1 MPTYDWQDTIAA
13 IATPPGRGG
22 IGIVRLSGDRA
33 LAIGAVLFRGRR
45 SLAAHPFRP
54 LRGFFY
60 DEAADETIDD
70 GLAIYFRAPRSFTG
84 EDVVELHAHGSPVIL
99 RRIIACALRE
109 GARAARPGE
118 FTLRA
123 VRHGRLDLA
132 QAEGLRDLIA
142 AQTAYQAR
150 LAAQQMRGALST
162 RLQPFKE
169 QLLTTIVHL
178 ESAVEFVEEQLDTRS
193 RSALAG
199 DLAKLEA
206 ELSALAATYHAG
218 RVVREGVSLAVV
230 GRPNVGK
237 SSLFNALLDADRA
250 IVTDIAG
257 TTRDILQETATIG
270 DLPVRL
276 MDTAG
281 IRDTSDIVERMGV
294 ERSYSALADAD
305 VVLFVGDAAAGPH
318 PDEVRVLEHL
328 RDRRGVCVVN
338 KIDLVRATEPFEA
351 MLRRCR
357 LDLPVVGVS
366 AHTRAGLDELKTVI
380 QQIAVGR
387 TLDAGHDW
395 LITDARHAAALSEAA
410 AALGRA
416 RALLEQ
422 GFSEEVPLADLHRAL
437 QALGDIT
444 GETSIEDIFD
454 RVFATFCIGK

>member
-1 MPTYDWQDTIAA
+1 MPAYDWQDTIVA

-22 IGIVRLSGDRA
+22 VGIVRISGDQA
-33 LAIGAVLFRGRR
+33 LAIGASLFRGRR

-54 LRGFFY
+54 LRGEFL
-60 DEAADETIDD
+60 DAAADEIIDD

-84 EDVVELHAHGSPVIL
+84 EDVVELHAHGSPVPL
-99 RRIIACALRE
+99 RRIVSCALRE

-142 AQTAYQAR
+142 AQTTYQAR
-150 LAAQQMRGALST
+150 LAAQQMRGALSI
-162 RLQPFKE
+162 RLQPLKE

-193 RSALAG
+193 RSALVA

-206 ELSALAATYHAG
+206 ELSALAATHRAG
-218 RVVREGVSLAVV
+218 RLVREGISLAIV

-270 DLPVRL
+270 DLPARL

-305 VVLFVGDAAAGPH
+305 VALFVGDAAAGPH
-318 PDEVRVLEHL
+318 PDEARVLDHL
-328 RDRRGVCVVN
+328 RERRGICVVN
-338 KIDLVRATEPFEA
+338 KIDLVRTTKPFEDF
-351 MLRRCR
+351 LRRHQVS
-357 LDLPVVGVS
+357 LPVVGVS
-366 AHTRAGLDELKTVI
+366 AHTRAGLDDLKAVI
-380 QQIAVGR
+380 QQVVAGR
-387 TLDAGHDW
+387 TFDASHDW
-395 LITDARHAAALSEAA
+395 LITDARHAAALTEAA

-416 RALLEQ
+416 QTSLEQ
-422 GFSEEVPLADLHRAL
+422 GFSEEIPLTDLHQAL

-444 GETSIEDIFD
+444 GETSIEAIFD

>member
-22 IGIVRLSGDRA
+22 IGIVRLSGERA
-33 LAIGAVLFRGRR
+33 LPIGAALFRGRR

-54 LRGFFY
+54 LRGVFF
-60 DEAADETIDD
+60 DEVADETIDD
-70 GLAIYFRAPRSFTG
+70 GLAIYFRAPHSFTG
-84 EDVVELHAHGSPVIL
+84 EDVVELHAHGSPVLL
-99 RRIIACALRE
+99 RRIVACALRE

-142 AQTAYQAR
+142 AQTMYQAR
-150 LAAQQMRGALST
+150 LAAQQMRGALSN
-162 RLQPFKE
+162 RLQPLKE
-169 QLLTTIVHL
+169 RLLTTIVHL

-193 RSALAG
+193 RSALVA
-199 DLAKLEA
+199 DLAELEA
-206 ELSALAATYHAG
+206 ALGALAATYRAG
-218 RVVREGVSLAVV
+218 RLVREGVSLAVV

-257 TTRDILQETATIG
+257 TTRDVLQETATIG

-294 ERSYSALADAD
+294 ERSYGALADAD

-318 PDEVRVLEHL
+318 PDEARVLEHV

-338 KIDLVRATEPFEA
+338 KIDLVRATAPFEEL
-351 MLRRCR
+351 LRRHR
-357 LDLPVVGVS
+357 VNLPVVGVS
-366 AHTRAGLDELKTVI
+366 AHTRAGLDDLKAII
-380 QQIAVGR
+380 QQVAVGR
-387 TLDAGHDW
+387 TFDAGHDW
-395 LITDARHAAALSEAA
+395 LITDARHATALNEAA
-410 AALGRA
+410 TALGRA
-416 RALLEQ
+416 RTALEE

-437 QALGDIT
+437 QALGEIT